1 MPRLSRLPTTR
12 WATFLARLALAAVV
26 ALASSGMAACTRPPG
41 DLDATVQRASAG
53 YRFGFLSWEVRHLL
67 GKGRMSREG
76 ARLAAAAPD
85 PAALVEEYLDL
96 YGVVAV
102 ERARVRRAEAEGN
115 LPPGDLAALRGKVA
129 ELESRL
135 QALSDPVET
144 HLAGQIRAVLTEL
157 GIHNPADRWLS
168 LGIGFPPVWFE
179 LTQPPHVLVVSP
191 RSEIRKVREVML
203 IPELTVAEMR
213 DMEAEVDA
221 LGYSTL
227 VVQVGGFGGL
237 YPSLVAET
245 SSLSFLVEAAAEE
258 WLHQYLAFTPLGFSY
273 VLDLLN
279 IRRSY
284 EVATLNETLA
294 GIVSAEVGR
303 QVLAAYYL
311 EYLPAAEEEQPAEQE
326 EEPGG
331 FSFSREMRAIRLRVD
346 DLLAAGRIEEAEAYM
361 EERRQYLE
369 TQGYYIRKLN
379 QAYFAFHGTYAA
391 EPTSVDPIGEEVRLL
406 RERSATL
413 SGFLN
418 QMAGV
423 TSRASLRVLLG
434 LTP

>member
-1 MPRLSRLPTTR
+1 
-12 WATFLARLALAAVV
+12 
-26 ALASSGMAACTRPPG
+26 MAACTQQPG
-41 DLDATVQRASAG
+41 DLDATLKRVSAG
-53 YRFGFLSWEVRHLL
+53 YRFGFAGWEVRHLL

-85 PAALVEEYLDL
+85 PAALVQEYLDL

-102 ERARVRRAEAEGN
+102 ERARLRRAEAEGD
-115 LPPGDLAALRGKVA
+115 LSPDDLAALRREVA
-129 ELESRL
+129 GLEGRL

-144 HLAGQIRAVLTEL
+144 HLAAQVRATLAKL
-157 GIHNPADRWLS
+157 GINNPADRWLG

-203 IPELTVAEMR
+203 IPDLTVAEMR
-213 DMEAEVDA
+213 EMEAQVDA
-221 LGYSTL
+221 LGYATL
-227 VVQVGGFGGL
+227 VVRVGGFGGL

-245 SSLSFLVEAAAEE
+245 SSLSFLVEAATEE

-273 VLDLLN
+273 VLDLLD

-303 QVLAAYYL
+303 QVLEAYYPA
-311 EYLPAAEEEQPAEQE
+311 YLPAEEEQPTEQE
-326 EEPGG
+326 EEPGV

-361 EERRQYLE
+361 EERRHYLE

-391 EPTSVDPIGEEVRLL
+391 EATSVDPIGDEVRLL

-423 TSRASLRVLLG
+423 TTRASLRALLG
-434 LTP
+434 LTPTP